1 MINKN
6 IVTKIKNNISILL
19 EITALLLLALLI
31 LSARKN
37 LTETELWFKDISI
50 RLDVMSK
57 SQFKDWQDRHPKVG
71 SNQDFQGEKS
81 NFTPSPNKKQISFI
95 QNVFE
100 EYGNDWDKYWA
111 LKIFSPD
118 TREEKTLV
126 VDDIKMSSYQWLDDK
141 TLRVFHNAGT
151 GIRVYLNVS
160 VDRSEP
166 LFSKDYSG
174 AEIWTIDDEYIQ
186 KAKDTQAATRRY
198 FELNEAV
205 LQR

>member
-1 MINKN
+1 MLNKI

-19 EITALLLLALLI
+19 GTTAILLLALII
-31 LSARKN
+31 LSVRKN

-50 RLDVMSK
+50 RLDAISK
-57 SQFKDWQDRHPKVG
+57 SQFKDWQDKHPKVG
-71 SNQDFQGEKS
+71 SSQDLQGEKS
-81 NFTPSPNKKQISFI
+81 NFTFSPNKKQIAFV

-118 TREEKTLV
+118 IREEKTLV
-126 VDDIKMSSYQWLDDK
+126 VNDTKMSSYEWLDDK

-151 GIRVYLNVS
+151 GVRVYLNVS

-174 AEIWTIDDEYIQ
+174 AKIWTIDDEYIQ
-186 KAKDTQAATRRY
+186 KAKDTQAAARRY
-198 FELNEAV
+198 FELNEAG
-205 LQR
+205 LQK